1 MDSWRLL
8 MKRALELAAL
18 IFVLTSGN
26 LLADKP
32 ADPEPPV
39 ISPSENSGNSLP
51 VLAEAQPPAK
61 VPASRAARAE
71 WQRRLEQRRIEMQR
85 RGQAAPGRA
94 ARNEPAR
101 RGEAANSK
109 GKPGRRSDKRQTND
123 SKNPKQKKR
132 TKKKGADSGKSKKP
146 DSKPSPAKKPKRP
159 GKPAGKTKPD
169 AQQAPAKDA
178 KNDASS
184 DLPVIVPMAV
194 RVPSYAAVRAT
205 IPFSRSEWE
214 ADPSY
219 RHNATMELM
228 LGQLR
233 DMVVYRY
240 PPMAGPMTRGSGV
253 TINNG
258 GGSQFPNYGFGGFGG
273 VPFGFNPG
281 LNGVIQSRGIINSF
295 QTQGFIGR
303 GAPVLP

>member
-1 MDSWRLL
+1 
-8 MKRALELAAL
+8 MKQAFELAAV
-18 IFVLTSGN
+18 IAVLSSGFAI
-26 LLADKP
+26 ADEP
-32 ADPEPPV
+32 ASGESETPV
-39 ISPSENSGNSLP
+39 ISPVENSGNSLP

-71 WQRRLEQRRIEMQR
+71 WQRKLEQRRLEMQR
-85 RGQAAPGRA
+85 RGQVAPRGRE
-94 ARNEPAR
+94 RNKQAR
-101 RGEAANSK
+101 RGEEANSK
-109 GKPGRRSDKRQTND
+109 EKRSRRGGKRRADD
-123 SKNPKQKKR
+123 SKKPSQKKR
-132 TKKKGADSGKSKKP
+132 RDSDKSKKP
-146 DSKPSPAKKPKRP
+146 DSKPAPSKKPKSSD
-159 GKPAGKTKPD
+159 KPKSKKKPD
-169 AQQAPAKDA
+169 AQKAPAKNA
-178 KNDASS
+178 KKDSSS
-184 DLPVIVPMAV
+184 DLPIIVPMAV

-219 RHNATMELM
+219 RHNGTMELM

-240 PPMAGPMTRGSGV
+240 PMAGPMAPGSGV